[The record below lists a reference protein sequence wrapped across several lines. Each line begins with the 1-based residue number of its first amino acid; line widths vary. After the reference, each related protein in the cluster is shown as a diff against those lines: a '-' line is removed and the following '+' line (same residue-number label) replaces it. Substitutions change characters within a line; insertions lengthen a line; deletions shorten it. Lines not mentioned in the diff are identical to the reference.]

1 VSGRIKLLVGA
12 AAGAIVLGGCGS
24 RLGADSYF
32 VVAPIGASSATTTTS
47 PEQVDAATRSS
58 GPWASGNAPAQ
69 PVPTD
74 PSPPPAAPSHSCQ
87 AALAYLTAHAAPGFV
102 SLCPHDAQGHQAMT
116 TCTGAPGCIPGTM
129 FIYIA
134 DPCPAAYMNEASNS
148 WVLIG
153 KSDAGWDPYG
163 YCGEAGNPY
172 G

>member
-12 AAGAIVLGGCGS
+12 TAGAIVLGGCGS

-32 VVAPIGASSATTTTS
+32 VVAPIGASSATT
-47 PEQVDAATRSS
+47 PALPQEVDTGTRSS
-58 GPWASGNAPAQ
+58 GASASGNPAAQ
-69 PVPTD
+69 SLSTD
-74 PSPPPAAPSHSCQ
+74 PSPQSAPPSHGCQ
-87 AALAYLTAHAAPGFV
+87 AALAYLAGHAAPGFV

-129 FIYIA
+129 CIYIA